1 MSDFAAAQHQSETS
15 AQLNFVSCGVL
26 GAVFSRPLWGLLAHV
41 MLLEV
46 LSGGLGAVLGWYRT
60 ASGADLV
67 ILGVSCGGLGK
78 YSKRNKGG
86 AGIQD
91 GLWGA

>member
-1 MSDFAAAQHQSETS
+1 MSDCAATQHQSDTS
-15 AQLNFVSCGVL
+15 TQLNFVSCGVL
-26 GAVFSRPLWGLLAHV
+26 GAVFSRPLWGLQAHV

-46 LSGGLGAVLGWYRT
+46 LLGGLGAVLGWYRT

-67 ILGVSCGGLGK
+67 ILGVSRGGLRK
-78 YSKRNKGG
+78 KSKRNEGG

-91 GLWGA
+91 VLWVA

>member
-1 MSDFAAAQHQSETS
+1 
-15 AQLNFVSCGVL
+15 
-26 GAVFSRPLWGLLAHV
+26 

-46 LSGGLGAVLGWYRT
+46 LLGAFGVVLGWYRT

-67 ILGVSCGGLGK
+67 ILGVSCGGFGK
-78 YSKRNKGG
+78 YSKLNERG